1 MVGVFLDMELLAKS
15 NPNISLKQHI
25 DEALYIVE
33 FLKSSFPKVFDVI
46 DNYDFWGNL
55 KLSIIFHDLGKAHIE
70 FQKVLKNKPNDWKS
84 QRHELFSLP
93 FVTALKNRDKELIF
107 YVVAGHHKDF
117 DTLIQ
122 KLNEY
127 GDENEDFG
135 LDLGGTESI
144 VSFEKEFKTK
154 VLIKEIYALLKE
166 YFVDIGKVNDFSPKK
181 QLQNFVKQNIDEKG
195 YLLKLLL
202 LAGAFKHCDHLA
214 SAGIKSIQD
223 LYPSDFDYLLN
234 FELYKHQIQAG
245 KTSGNAILTAPT
257 GSGKT
262 ETSLLWL
269 KHQIEA
275 SGSGRVFYIL
285 PFTASIN
292 AMYERLDEKIPNKIG
307 LIHGKLSA
315 FIESKFENDDLVD
328 DGEKKKIKEQF
339 KNLTI
344 PFKVVTPFQLLKN
357 IFALKGFEK
366 GIFEWTG
373 AYFIFDEIHAYN
385 PKVFAQIV
393 SLLKFTTSYLCV
405 KVFIM
410 TATLPSF
417 MRKELEAAIG
427 KHSSIKADNELY
439 NKFERHRIIVKT
451 GELIQN
457 IEFIQS
463 QLNGGKKVLVVC
475 NTVKQAQKVFR
486 ELSANSKVLLHS
498 SFNANDRNKKE
509 KELFKDSIQLL
520 VGTQAIEVSLDID
533 YDVIFSEP
541 APLDALIQRFGRV
554 NRRRKKEIC
563 DCFVF
568 EERNKADKFIYR
580 NQEVIS
586 RTIRILKDKETENL
600 GIIKENELQQM
611 IDFVYPNWDKDD
623 KDDFDIINSL
633 LDNFIENEMRP
644 FIYNQKQEEDFYEQF
659 DGVKVLPNK
668 HLKEYREY
676 LEKNDFIK
684 AENLKVQISSRRF
697 NALLHN
703 EGIDVQTEAFESI
716 KTHRL
721 LEQRVFIINKKYDS
735 ELGLLVDENE
745 EIFFDEDT
753 FF

>member
-1 MVGVFLDMELLAKS
+1 MKLLAKS
-15 NPNISLKQHI
+15 EPSISLKQHI
-25 DEALYIVE
+25 DEALGIYE
-33 FLKSSFPKVFDVI
+33 ALQFSFPKILDVVKN
-46 DNYDFWGNL
+46 DEFWEVL

-70 FQKVLKNKPNDWKS
+70 FQKVLRGKPNDWKS

-93 FVTALKNRDKELIF
+93 FINALKNKDKELIF

-117 DTLIQ
+117 NTLIQ

-127 GDENEDFG
+127 GNDDDFG

-144 VSFEKEFKTK
+144 VSFENEFETKLPVKE
-154 VLIKEIYALLKE
+154 
-166 YFVDIGKVNDFSPKK
+166 VNDLLQEYLIDINRINVFNPKQK
-181 QLQNFVKQNIDEKG
+181 LQTFVYHKINEKTH
-195 YLLKLLL
+195 LTKLLL

-214 SAGIKSIQD
+214 SAGIKSIKN
-223 LYPSDFDYLLN
+223 LYPSDFNYLLN
-234 FELYKHQIQAG
+234 FELYKHQAQAE
-245 KTSGNAILTAPT
+245 KTLGNAILTAPT

-269 KHQIEA
+269 KHQIET
-275 SGSGRVFYIL
+275 SGNGRVFYIL

-328 DGEKKKIKEQF
+328 DNEKKKIKEQF

-451 GELIQN
+451 GELIQK
-457 IEFIQS
+457 IELIQS
-463 QLNGGKKVLVVC
+463 QLNEGKKVLVVC
-475 NTVKQAQKVFR
+475 NTVKQAQKVFKD
-486 ELSANSKVLLHS
+486 LSANNKVLLHS

-554 NRRRKKEIC
+554 NRKRKKGIC
-563 DCFVF
+563 NCFVF

-586 RTIRILKDKETENL
+586 RTIRILKNKETENL

-611 IDFVYPNWDKDD
+611 IDFVYPNWEKDD
-623 KDDFDIINSL
+623 KDDFDMINSL
-633 LDNFIENEMRP
+633 LDNFIENEMKP
-644 FIYNQKQEEDFYEQF
+644 FVYNQKQEEDFYEQF

-676 LEKNDFIK
+676 LENNDFIK
-684 AENLKVQISSRRF
+684 AENLKVQISSKRF
-697 NALLHN
+697 NSLLHN
-703 EGIDVQTEAFESI
+703 EGVDVQTVAFESI
-716 KTHRL
+716 KTHKL
-721 LEQRVFIINKKYDS
+721 LEQKVFIINKEYDT
-735 ELGLLVDENE
+735 ELGLLLDEKKNL
-745 EIFFDEDT
+745 FDDDT
-753 FF
+753 IL